1 MSEIKDEFDG
11 STDMLIAS
19 ASALLDL
26 DARGAVVPPLCGH
39 ARKIIAAFVCRVSNA
54 DLVRTDYSRDPWIQ
68 ADA

>member
-1 MSEIKDEFDG
+1 MIGIKDEFDG
-11 STDMLIAS
+11 DTALLLES

-26 DARGAVVPPLCGH
+26 DARGAVVPPLGGH

-54 DLVRTDYSRDPWIQ
+54 DLVRTDHSRDPWIQ